1 MPNHCLH
8 FDFWF
13 TLLCSDTGLAITD
26 INLNLLQSICLL
38 YHWLRN
44 SLKNINKTLT
54 QYFKTRIWIVGV
66 KLLWPL
72 LTFLHASSDKN
83 FVYKISKIIMPDF
96 TKWYITPFLSLYMWI
111 FNVERHLMTSYSHD
125 NYNKWWLTL
134 WGYIAI
140 VDTDEGPSE
149 SYSPEPLLPI
159 HVNMLGLFVVL
170 GDCYIGFHLS
180 WNTLALDVDG
190 W

>member
-13 TLLCSDTGLAITD
+13 TLLCSDTGFG
-26 INLNLLQSICLL
+26 
-38 YHWLRN
+38 YHWYKSKYTTKYMPVITLAKKFLR
-44 SLKNINKTLT
+44 NINKTLT

-134 WGYIAI
+134 WCYIAI

-149 SYSPEPLLPI
+149 SYFPEPSLPVYI
-159 HVNMLGLFVVL
+159 NILGFFVVL
-170 GDCYIGFHLS
+170 RDYYTGIHLS
-180 WNTLALDVDG
+180 CYSLALNLDG